1 MEDKINNSSILINEN
16 ISYKVNCKNGEL
28 AIPQKY
34 NKYLLLSKF
43 FKSLIE
49 EYDKQD
55 ENNTVKF
62 DINYIT
68 VENLEL
74 FIEFLSFISFS
85 ESNEINLIFNDLL
98 VINDNLEIKKNLPEI
113 NESSIMKE
121 LFLIKPSLENFY
133 KDVLNT
139 DNVVKY
145 YELSDFLRIPILE
158 YLVMKFIVNSFKKN
172 FEILP
177 TELNKENVEKFYSSI
192 YDQINNLKIEE
203 IEEILKS

>member
-1 MEDKINNSSILINEN
+1 MEHKMNNSSILINEN

-28 AIPQKY
+28 TIPKKY

-49 EYDKQD
+49 EFNKQD
-55 ENNTVKF
+55 ENNTVNF
-62 DINYIT
+62 DVNYIT

-74 FIEFLSFISFS
+74 FIQFLSFISFS
-85 ESNEINLIFNDLL
+85 ESNEINLIFSDLL
-98 VINDNLEIKKNLPEI
+98 TINDNLETKTILPEI
-113 NESSIMKE
+113 NESNIMKE

-133 KDVLNT
+133 KDVLNS

-172 FEILP
+172 FEISP
-177 TELNKENVEKFYSSI
+177 TDINKENIEKFYSSI